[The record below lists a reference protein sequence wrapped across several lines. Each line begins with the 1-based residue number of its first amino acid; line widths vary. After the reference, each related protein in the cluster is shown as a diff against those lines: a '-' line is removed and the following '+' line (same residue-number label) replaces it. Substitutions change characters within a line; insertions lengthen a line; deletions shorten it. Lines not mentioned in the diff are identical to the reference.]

1 MTKETK
7 MGFEGVLMHG
17 AAGGTPSTVIENCRD
32 VTVSYSPEKGDTSV
46 RGDGSGPGVNSS
58 RIVAISHTLSFQM
71 LNKEN
76 DASLTSLLTHAA
88 AGTPIALYA
97 KDRSDGSGPDF
108 DYTLEVSNGQPY
120 KGEQTFD
127 FTAEPTDEAG
137 RDPAVGSNWT

>member
-17 AAGGTPSTVIENCRD
+17 TAGSPADTKITNCRD
-32 VTVSYSPEKGDTSV
+32 VTISFSPEKGDTSV
-46 RGDGSGPGVNSS
+46 RGTGAGPGVNSS

-71 LNKEN
+71 LNKS
-76 DASLTSLLTHAA
+76 DDSSLDDLLTAAA
-88 AGTPIALYA
+88 AGTPIALLANDY
-97 KDRSDGSGPDF
+97 DGGSGPDF

-137 RDPAVGSNWT
+137 RDPAVASNWA